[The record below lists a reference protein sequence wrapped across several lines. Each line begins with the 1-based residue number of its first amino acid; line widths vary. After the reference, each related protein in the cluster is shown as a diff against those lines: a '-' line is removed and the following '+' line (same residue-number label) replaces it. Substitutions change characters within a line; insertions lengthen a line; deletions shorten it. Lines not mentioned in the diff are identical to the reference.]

1 MFAWRCKHLSL
12 KISNA
17 VVTIDVDAAEAA
29 AGVLKTLGVKRDTY
43 QDQRFYPP
51 PGDPVE
57 GQAAYF
63 VSMVAVDHRTS
74 LFEPFEGYI
83 EGEFFHGADA
93 LYRLGRLAYDRGFFK
108 AERLAALTP
117 SEAEQLFSIGGRRV
131 WDFNVRVLLLRDVGK
146 KASARGGFEFIISV
160 DSIKKLREALS
171 AMRAYE
177 DPVGKKAMLLA
188 KFLEG
193 RGLAS
198 FKDSAEADVP
208 VDNHLSRVAYRL
220 GIVDVNYDFL
230 ESGVE
235 VGREDDVRLREVV
248 KTAWRIV
255 AKFADLHPFALDDF
269 LWNFGRGICRR
280 VKPQCASCPFRE
292 VCKAHKLGR
301 YPPEH
306 LHLLTWY
313 Y

>member
-1 MFAWRCKHLSL
+1 MA
-12 KISNA
+12 A
-17 VVTIDVDAAEAA
+17 IDVDTAEAVA
-29 AGVLKTLGVKRDTY
+29 NILRSLEVKRDSYT
-43 QDQRFYPP
+43 DQRFYPP
-51 PGDPVE
+51 PSDAVE
-57 GQAAYF
+57 DQAAYF

-74 LFEPFEGYI
+74 LWEPFEGVI

-93 LYRLGRLAYDRGFFK
+93 LYRLGRLAYDKGFFK
-108 AERLAALTP
+108 ARKLAELTP
-117 SEAEQLFSIGGRRV
+117 AEAEPLFTLGGRRL
-131 WDFNVRVLLLRDVGK
+131 WDFHTRVLLLRDVGK
-146 KASARGGFEFIISV
+146 KAAARGGFEALISV
-160 DSIKKLREALS
+160 DSVKKLRDALS
-171 AMRAYE
+171 SFRAYE
-177 DPVGKKAMLLA
+177 DPVGKKVMLLA

-220 GIVDVNYDFL
+220 GIVEIDFSFL

-235 VGREDDVRLREVV
+235 VTREEDIRLRELV

-255 AKFADLHPFALDDF
+255 AKFAELHPFALDDF
-269 LWNFGRGICRR
+269 LWGFGRKICRR
-280 VKPQCASCPFRE
+280 EGPQCGVCPFRE
-292 VCKAHKLGR
+292 VCRARKLGR